1 MYCYKLNNSYTVY
14 VNFHYLNECR
24 KMCKKTE
31 SASCVKTKKPAQ
43 RTVYSIPQNKGC
55 GTVSGV
61 KNAVK
66 FGSVVQLINVE
77 TQQTYT
83 WTLVHPDGIDLT
95 NKQLSVESPV
105 GKALMGHYIGE
116 CVSIKIPA
124 GLVKYQILDLK
135 N

>member
-24 KMCKKTE
+24 KMSKKTE
-31 SASCVKTKKPAQ
+31 SANRVKAKKPTH
-43 RTVYSIPQNKGC
+43 RMVYSIPQNKDRGA
-55 GTVSGV
+55 VSGMNNTV
-61 KNAVK
+61 R
-66 FGSVVQLINVE
+66 FGSVVQLINVD

-83 WTLVHPDGIDLT
+83 WTLVDPDSIDMT

-105 GKALMGHYIGE
+105 GKALMGHNIGE

-124 GLVKYQILDLK
+124 GMVQYQILDLK